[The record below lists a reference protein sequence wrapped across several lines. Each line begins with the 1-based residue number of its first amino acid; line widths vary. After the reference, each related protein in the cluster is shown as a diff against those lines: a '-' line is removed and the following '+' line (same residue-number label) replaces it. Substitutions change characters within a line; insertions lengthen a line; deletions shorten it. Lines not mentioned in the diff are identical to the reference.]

1 MAVHSTKWSWMSQF
15 IDEVN
20 QFTDSI
26 NELPIPMIIKSDFGG
41 FTVEP
46 LYKEDEDRFNS
57 AAEYVTECLVEAL
70 EGEAK

>member
-1 MAVHSTKWSWMSQF
+1 MAVHSTEWSWMSLF

-26 NELPIPMIIKSDFGG
+26 NEPRIPMIIKSEFG

-46 LYKEDEDRFNS
+46 LNQEDAERFES
-57 AAEYVTECLVEAL
+57 AAEYVRTCLVEAL
-70 EGEAK
+70 EGPQ

>member
-1 MAVHSTKWSWMSQF
+1 MAVHSTKWSWMSRF

-26 NELPIPMIIKSDFGG
+26 NEPRIPIIIKSDFG

-46 LYKEDEDRFNS
+46 LNKEDEDRFNS
-57 AAEYVTECLVEAL
+57 AAEYVTECLFKAL
-70 EGEAK
+70 EGDGE

>member
-1 MAVHSTKWSWMSQF
+1 MAVHSTTWQWMSRF

-26 NELPIPMIIKSDFGG
+26 NEPRIQIIIKSDLG

-46 LYKEDEDRFNS
+46 LNKEDEDRFNS
-57 AAEYVTECLVEAL
+57 AAEYVTECLFNEL
-70 EGEAK
+70 

>member
-1 MAVHSTKWSWMSQF
+1 MVVHSTEWSWISQF

-26 NELPIPMIIKSDFGG
+26 GEPPIPKIIKSDFDG

-46 LYKEDEDRFNS
+46 LNKEDNDRFKS
-57 AAEYVTECLVEAL
+57 AAEYVTTCLLEAL
-70 EGEAK
+70 EGPQ